1 MEVHEKLIAY
11 LHAHKKEM
19 LFLWKKLVETESG
32 PQQPSG
38 VEAVRRILEGELA
51 AMGFTVRLQQ
61 ISGAPDLLIA
71 EAGKREGEGSIILSG
86 HIDTVFPAGKAST
99 HPFFVDDEGYAH
111 GPGVLDMKGGLV
123 VSLYAVKALNA
134 LSLVTHPIKFVF
146 VTDEETLHMHSNAK
160 AVLRMEI
167 TGARAFLN
175 FEPCAENSQVVL
187 SRYGGGPVSIHVH
200 GRAAHSGTSPE
211 KGRSAILE
219 AAHKI
224 LYLESQNDIP
234 RGKLINC
241 GAISGGIGENTIPG
255 ECTLRIGV
263 RYRTESLAQEIK
275 ENLKEA
281 TVNQTVPDTSANLDL
296 THLIP
301 AMDLKE
307 GGKALFL
314 KLQEAAALCSI
325 GPIKGIQVGG
335 LSDAGLAASLG
346 IPTLCGMGV
355 VGSGAHTDEEKALVS
370 SLYERTELA
379 AALLHLF

>member
-1 MEVHEKLIAY
+1 MQENWPPWDLPY
-11 LHAHKKEM
+11 GSKK
-19 LFLWKKLVETESG
+19 V
-32 PQQPSG
+32 
-38 VEAVRRILEGELA
+38 
-51 AMGFTVRLQQ
+51 
-61 ISGAPDLLIA
+61 SGAPDLLIA
-71 EAGKREGEGSIILSG
+71 ERGKEEGEGPNHPLRPYGYRFSG
-86 HIDTVFPAGKAST
+86 RKSVDL
-99 HPFFVDDEGYAH
+99 PFFIDEEGYAH

-123 VSLYAVKALNA
+123 VSLYAVKALSA
-134 LSLVTHPIKFVF
+134 LSLVTPPIKFVF

-160 AVLRMEI
+160 AVLRREI
-167 TGARAFLN
+167 TGAKAFLN
-175 FEPCAENSQVVL
+175 FEPCAENGQVVL

-200 GRAAHSGTSPE
+200 GCAAHSGTSPE

-224 LYLESQNDIP
+224 IYLESKNDIS

-241 GAISGGIGENTIPG
+241 GAIDGGIGENTIPG

-281 TVNQTVPDTSANLDL
+281 TASQTVPDTWADLDL

-307 GGKALFL
+307 GGKGLIV
-314 KLQEAAALCSI
+314 KLQEAAAFYSMS
-325 GPIKGIQVGG
+325 PIKGIQVGG

-355 VGSGAHTDEEKALVS
+355 IGSGAHTDEEKAWSVP
-370 SLYERTELA
+370 SLNDRSLQLRCFIFYKKNPSVC
-379 AALLHLF
+379 

>member
-1 MEVHEKLIAY
+1 M
-11 LHAHKKEM
+11 
-19 LFLWKKLVETESG
+19 
-32 PQQPSG
+32 
-38 VEAVRRILEGELA
+38 
-51 AMGFTVRLQQ
+51 
-61 ISGAPDLLIA
+61 
-71 EAGKREGEGSIILSG
+71 
-86 HIDTVFPAGKAST
+86 
-99 HPFFVDDEGYAH
+99 
-111 GPGVLDMKGGLV
+111 
-123 VSLYAVKALNA
+123 
-134 LSLVTHPIKFVF
+134 
-146 VTDEETLHMHSNAK
+146 
-160 AVLRMEI
+160 
-167 TGARAFLN
+167 
-175 FEPCAENSQVVL
+175 
-187 SRYGGGPVSIHVH
+187 
-200 GRAAHSGTSPE
+200 
-211 KGRSAILE
+211 E

-281 TVNQTVPDTSANLDL
+281 TVNQTIPDTSANLDL